1 MEFGIKIYGAPYGFD
16 LFDGTEQELNYFQL
30 FDNGST
36 EPVKMTIH
44 RLNNNQ
50 ITYNYLRYGYV
61 TSGGRTGS
69 FFGMSVVFQKA
80 YCADFTR
87 MYQLFDAVYGT
98 IVKNAILL
106 ENLPQGQWQAKYKIQ
121 KFAEATNEIER
132 IKGVLGQNIQ
142 GTLAKDIKPIE
153 FPSTTSGDREF
164 HLSDNTDNIKIFNSL
179 SKYSI
184 VTISPVYNNSGSGEV
199 ETVSLA
205 VLMKLPKEKRELIS
219 KANDWTNKV
228 NSFQTN
234 FLALKN
240 TDGDV
245 RQLSSQYES
254 IMTGLD
260 GFILKMEKVLTDI
273 HKWRKIEPSR
283 PRLIECQNDITAS
296 KENLASLYSSMRLY
310 NKVFTSGSS
319 SSGSKSGSGSSGTD
333 SGSDKKPSPF
343 ALFLHKHKAKIIAA
357 SSVVVLVIVALV
369 LFYPK
374 DSEQKNTP
382 NPTEV
387 FGEQHMTLARQA
399 IENAL
404 NNPQKW
410 VEAYQHCDSIIK
422 YNDTIERANDK
433 YSRLTNTEDTLKICQ
448 DEYRSYLLSQ
458 STPSNIPK
466 KENAI
471 QFYKDNIVKVGLK
484 ATNNE
489 IQQISQLY
497 NTNTPPKNEDT
508 KREEKTKTATKLP
521 KIDWQVIEYKSDSIP
536 SQKPFTLKCTSK
548 LPKGCTVQWELNGK
562 QYTGKEVP
570 VNGLPANKYTVTC
583 TIKLNNQVNE
593 LSLPIIVKNQ
603 GLK

>member
-164 HLSDNTDNIKIFNSL
+164 HLSDNTDNIKIFNTL
-179 SKYSI
+179 SKFSI

-228 NSFQTN
+228 NSFQTK

-283 PRLIECQNDITAS
+283 PLLIECQNDITAS

-310 NKVFTSGSS
+310 NNVFTSGSS

-343 ALFLHKHKAKIIAA
+343 ALFLHKHKTKIIAA
-357 SSVVVLVIVALV
+357 SSVIVLVIVALV

-399 IENAL
+399 IEDAL

-422 YNDTIERANDK
+422 YNDTIECDNDK
-433 YSRLTNTEDTLKICQ
+433 YSRLTNTKNTLKICQ
-448 DEYRSYLLSQ
+448 DEYHSYVLSYAL
-458 STPSNIPK
+458 SNFSK
-466 KENAI
+466 KEEAI
-471 QFYKDNIVKVGLK
+471 QFYKRNIVKVGLK
-484 ATNNE
+484 ESTND
-489 IQQISQLY
+489 IRQISQQY
-497 NTNTPPKNEDT
+497 NTEQPSETEDSKN
-508 KREEKTKTATKLP
+508 KRKTKTKTQLP
-521 KIDWQVIEYKSDSIP
+521 EKIIWQVDEGNGNSVPSDVLLT
-536 SQKPFTLKCTSK
+536 FHCTSD
-548 LPKGCTVQWELNGK
+548 LPVGCNVKWFLNGMEIG
-562 QYTGKEVP
+562 TGKKYKHTLEK
-570 VNGLPANKYTVTC
+570 GSYTVTC
-583 TIKLNNQVNE
+583 TVVLDGQT
-593 LSLPIIVKNQ
+593 KNSSQHITAIPQ
-603 GLK
+603 GL

>member
-234 FLALKN
+234 FRALKD
-240 TDGDV
+240 TDGEV

-283 PRLIECQNDITAS
+283 PLLIECQNDITAS

-310 NKVFTSGSS
+310 NNVFTSGSS

-343 ALFLHKHKAKIIAA
+343 ALILHKHKTKIIAA
-357 SSVVVLVIVALV
+357 SSVIVLVIVALV

-399 IENAL
+399 IEDAS

-422 YNDTIERANDK
+422 YNDTIDDK
-433 YSRLTNTEDTLKICQ
+433 YSRLTNTKDTLKMCQ
-448 DEYRSYLLSQ
+448 DKYHSYVLSYP
-458 STPSNIPK
+458 TPSNFPK
-466 KENAI
+466 KEKAI
-471 QFYKDNIVKVGLK
+471 QFYKDNIVKVGLEE
-484 ATNNE
+484 ADNE
-489 IQQISQLY
+489 IEQISLRY
-497 NTNTPPKNEDT
+497 NTERPSQTEDSKNKGKT
-508 KREEKTKTATKLP
+508 TTKTQLP
-521 KIDWQVIEYKSDSIP
+521 EKIIWQVKQGKKDSVP
-536 SQKPFTLKCTSK
+536 SGVPLTFECTSK
-548 LPKGCTVQWELNGK
+548 LPPGCKVKWFLDKKEIGTEK
-562 QYTGKEVP
+562 KFTYTS
-570 VNGLPANKYTVTC
+570 GLKIGSYTVTC
-583 TIKLNNQVNE
+583 TLVLDGQTKSCPQDITVI
-593 LSLPIIVKNQ
+593 PH
-603 GLK
+603 GL